1 MSSLTQRLAL
11 GALLLLQATSTSVDA
26 KVPMMWSGKTSENES
41 WIDPET
47 PLELYTAQ
55 VPMSA
60 ARIGSNASHYTYKLI
75 FSDEFNDSKRSF
87 GAGFDRKWT
96 AIDIVD
102 TTNMGQH
109 HFLPQATQIDKDNLI
124 ITTSKPKIKYRGTKY
139 VSGSMQTW
147 NKFCF
152 TGGFIEVRAILPGKW
167 GVPGTWPAI
176 WMMANLGRAAFSGSQ
191 DDNWPWSFDYCSPLT
206 EKTESVHQKI
216 NACGNLTDKHDSN
229 SYPENYGL
237 NPFQGRGATEID
249 VIEAQIRA
257 RDEPAFIST
266 SLQIRPSLPPYL
278 RPDASLLPGPGM
290 WYEGLQFG
298 DRTRINSDYYGE
310 VGLDSLSA
318 LTQLES
324 NAFISYHLYQ
334 LDWSPGP
341 EGYIRWWMDGNF
353 LFEIPG
359 AALNAWSDGVPPRQ
373 VPVEP
378 SYLILS
384 TAVSE
389 KFSPPCEG
397 QICDSIWPSNFTIDY
412 VRVYQGNPNRYTS
425 VGCNPKAFPTSE
437 WINAHPVDYGLP
449 WYAALKIQTGLVN
462 FFALMNAAISVLITF
477 YGFKHPM
484 LTAAY
489 MSTLWLVASFY
500 GVFSISSLEQLAWI
514 HTLIACLCGAVFGG
528 VLSLVSSLALGA
540 MLGSYVGVVVGQFL
554 PLLAARIL
562 TAALVALGVGLSFS
576 PLGPKHL
583 LIISTSC
590 IGSIALVMSL
600 SSWITKD
607 EVALNLWNM
616 AGYIVGGDGYA
627 SSHICT
633 HHCSTIYSILVTLS
647 VGGGFFQYYT
657 TRAVN
662 VFKQGGK
669 SSSST
674 WAAPI
679 SASSDARAWKPVEV
693 PSSAEKINFFSPLKL
708 PRNMQQYATIFRVA
722 MNVQRSYGFQ
732 LANFRNQ
739 TEHIVLLLTN
749 SARKGANPYRKLHD
763 LVFSNYSKW
772 CRKLEIPS
780 LHWNET
786 RPAQGGLSNVDEIS
800 VDICLFFFIWGEA
813 SNARHSPEYL
823 CFLFHKMK
831 EEFPAVRHTEREAGY
846 FLDTVITPVYGLVK
860 AQMVSNDDHQDRH
873 NYDDFNEFFWST
885 ACLKFD
891 YKHEDVVETNSP
903 NPMAYF
909 KAKRDGNGSS
919 SSSRGGLGGGGY
931 GSTLTG
937 SSLPKR
943 KSIAEGFAESQKT
956 FLEKRTWLA
965 PLRAFGRVFDF
976 HVISFHFLATLAFA
990 NEQELGFT
998 AGAKIIASTTITP
1011 FLLSILRDGLDIFAV
1026 YDERAM
1032 DATLYRHVA
1041 RIVWHLALS
1050 VTSLTLYWYAWT
1062 FNGEW
1067 WNVFYSTVLFL
1078 HLPGLSNCVLQVTP
1092 QLNNWLR
1099 RTRFK
1104 PVAAIRDIINPMN
1117 RLYVGDNVL
1126 DPASKSFG
1134 YQVFWVT
1141 MLSWKLLFS
1150 YKFEIYPLV
1159 VPSILLYADHMESN
1173 VSLITTALLIL
1184 LNWVPFFLV
1193 FCVDITIWNAIWVAV
1208 TGTFVGFSSHI
1219 GEIRNFG
1226 RVRAAFSRAAD
1237 VFNAKIISS
1246 QSKTGV
1252 QIADTV
1258 AASANYGASVI
1269 GHEVLDRFAGSG
1281 ESAAAPGRANG
1292 RASASDETPL
1302 LSFSRRKQ
1310 TAQEL
1315 KNQRRQKWFSFSV
1328 AWDTII
1334 EAMRAD
1340 DLLSN
1345 KEQSLLRF
1353 QRLNGYQREIYLPQ
1367 FQLAGCFENFTSN
1380 ILDVYTSG
1388 GGGEDRAVSERVLQD
1403 KLLEVLGENPM
1414 VEEAI
1419 EEIWELANWV
1429 LINILGP
1436 CHTNDVRYI
1445 CSTLNSWAARG
1456 VFRALNL
1463 KNVATTGRALADLL
1477 SLLKGNLGGW
1487 KSNAKFVPVRKS
1499 PSDYS
1504 SFQFPQQS
1512 SQSSYRPM
1520 HSGLTK
1526 SASTTGLSSL
1536 GGNVPRRSRGSGVAK
1551 IAAMQQTA
1559 KPKDNKGK
1567 VTHSISSAH
1576 IMQIRDRLRTFLNL
1590 AKSMIRQV
1598 DERDPIY
1605 AEVKGISDRLT
1616 WMLTQE
1622 RGFMWDDDYTG
1633 EQVTLTAFEQHADV
1647 IVKHLHGLL
1656 TLQKID
1662 AEPRSH
1668 DARRRLLFFV
1678 NSLFMDMPLA
1688 PLLEEMKSWSVMT
1701 PFYGEDVL
1709 YSKSDL
1715 ESKQDGLDV
1724 HTLLFLQTLYKKD
1737 WENFLERVKPKK
1749 NFWKDPNSAI
1759 ELRLWASLRGQT
1771 LTRTVQGM
1779 MYGEAAIRLLAEIE
1793 QIPVERIEELIK
1805 TKFTYVVACQI
1816 YGRQKRNNDPKAKDI
1831 EFLLHRFPNLRV
1843 AYIDE
1848 VRVNYQKEQSYF
1860 TVLIK
1865 GGEELGSV
1873 EEIYRIRLPGNPIL
1887 GEGKPEN
1894 QNAAIVFT
1902 RGENLQ
1908 TIDMNQD
1915 GYIEEALKMRN
1926 MLEEF
1931 DSGTPD
1937 RPYTIVGLPEHIFT
1951 GSVSSLANYMA
1962 LQETSFVTLG
1972 QRTMARPLRVR
1983 LHYGHPDVFNK
1994 LFFITRGG
2002 ISKASKGI
2010 NLSEDIFAGYNNCLR
2025 GGSVTFPEYVKCG
2038 KGRDVGMQ
2046 QIYKFEAKL
2055 AQGAAEQSLSRDVYR
2070 ISQRLDFFK
2079 LLSFY
2084 YNHVGFYLSMS
2095 MIIWTVY
2102 ILLYCNLLRA
2112 LLSLEGVGGRT
2123 PVLLSQLQMMLGSVA
2138 FFTTAPL
2145 LATISVERGFKAA
2158 LKEVFMIFVTG
2169 GPLYFLF
2176 HIGTKWFYYGQTIL
2190 AGGAKYRATGRGF
2203 VTKHSRFDE
2212 LYRFYASSH
2221 LYAGV
2226 EIAAGL
2232 SIYYVFTVGEQYFA
2246 MTWSLW
2252 LVVASW
2258 YFSPFWFNPLAFEWS
2273 DVLEDFS
2280 DWFKWMRGDGGNAN
2294 QSWEAWFKEENAYFA
2309 TLRPWAKICV
2319 TMKGVLFMAIALAI
2333 ISAYEPYHS
2342 LLTMG
2347 TWLPFAICFS
2357 IAGVYFSVSALFI
2370 NTSRYGETGLV
2381 RFLKLILV
2389 ILTIAGLVVAFVLV
2403 DGMWQCLLSMGYL
2416 VAAIGC
2422 WSLLFLG
2429 SNSRFV
2435 QNIYYLHDAFLGIVS
2450 LSFILFFSALYV
2462 PGKIQ
2467 TWLLYNNAL
2476 SRGVVIE
2483 DILRANSRNDDR
2495 EDDLSSQQ
2503 MRSII
2508 LEQQRVISALA
2519 SHSSDSDDR
2528 GAGAKG
2534 KDELVHTLSDNT
2546 LNTLRNVSETD
2557 FLALQDASSRLQ
2569 AIVQQEDRRSMQ
2581 QQAQAQQP
2589 PRDGPASSLSRSR
2602 RAYSTND
2609 FQKLN
2614 SLPPFGVDRK

>member
-1 MSSLTQRLAL
+1 MSASTQRLAL
-11 GALLLLQATSTSVDA
+11 GALLLLASTTDA
-26 KVPMMWSGKTSENES
+26 KVPMQFGGSSGENES

-47 PLELYTAQ
+47 PLDVYTAQ
-55 VPMSA
+55 VPA
-60 ARIGSNASHYTYKLI
+60 TGARIGSNTSHYTYKLI
-75 FSDEFNDSKRSF
+75 FSDEFNDSKRTF

-96 AIDIVD
+96 AIDIRD
-102 TTNMGQH
+102 ETNMGQH
-109 HFLPQATQIDKDNLI
+109 YFLPQAVQIDKDNLI
-124 ITTSKPKIKYRGTKY
+124 ITTSKPKTKYRGAEY
-139 VSGSMQTW
+139 VSGSLQTW

-152 TGGFIEVRAILPGKW
+152 TGGFVEVRAILPGKW

-176 WMMANLGRAAFSGSQ
+176 WIMGNLGRAAFLGSQ
-191 DDNWPWSFDYCSPLT
+191 EGTWPWSFDACAPYV
-206 EKTESVHQKI
+206 EKAQKVTQKI
-216 NACGNLTDKHDSN
+216 SACGNLTDKDDPE
-229 SYPENYGL
+229 SYPEHYGL
-237 NPFQGRGATEID
+237 SPFKGRGATEID

-266 SLQIRPSLPPYL
+266 SLQIRPSLYPNL
-278 RPDASLLPGPGM
+278 RPDSETLPKPGQ
-290 WYEGLQFG
+290 WYQGLAFG
-298 DRTRINSDYYGE
+298 DNTRINSDYYGE
-310 VGLDSLSA
+310 NGLDAVSA

-324 NAFISYHLYQ
+324 NAFLSYHLYQ

-359 AALNAWSDGVPPRQ
+359 SALSVWSQGVPPRQ
-373 VPVEP
+373 IPVEP

-389 KFSPPCEG
+389 KFSPPCVG
-397 QICDSIWPSNFTIDY
+397 QICDSLWPSNFTIDY
-412 VRVYQGNPNRYTS
+412 VRLYQGNPNRYTS
-425 VGCNPKAFPTSE
+425 IGCNPKGFETSS

-449 WYAALKIQTGLVN
+449 WYTSLQIETAIVVL
-462 FFALMNAAISVLITF
+462 FAILNAVTSVLITF
-477 YGFKHPM
+477 YGFKHPV
-484 LTAAY
+484 LTTAY
-489 MSTLWLVASFY
+489 ASTLWLVASFY
-500 GVFSISSLEQLAWI
+500 GVFSIHALEQLTWI
-514 HTLIACLCGAVFGG
+514 HATIAVLCGVVFGG
-528 VLSLVSSLALGA
+528 VLSLISSTALGA
-540 MLGSYVGVVVGQFL
+540 MLGMYIGIVTGQYL
-554 PLLAARIL
+554 PLLAARLL
-562 TAALVALGVGLSFS
+562 TAALVVVGVVLSCT
-576 PLGPKHL
+576 PLGPKHVVIL
-583 LIISTSC
+583 STAS
-590 IGSIALVMSL
+590 IGSVALMMSL
-600 SSWITKD
+600 TSWIAD
-607 EVALNLWNM
+607 GDRVAANLWTM
-616 AGYIVGGDGYA
+616 AGYIFGGDGYA
-627 SSHICT
+627 NAHICT
-633 HHCSTIYSILVTLS
+633 SHCSSIYSVMAALTLAGAFYQYYCARALS
-647 VGGGFFQYYT
+647 VFAT
-657 TRAVN
+657 
-662 VFKQGGK
+662 KQQVK
-669 SSSST
+669 TKWS
-674 WAAPI
+674 API
-679 SASSDARAWKPVEV
+679 SASADARAWKPADTTPAADKV
-693 PSSAEKINFFSPLKL
+693 NFFSPHDL
-708 PRNMQQYATIFRVA
+708 PRNMQQYAAIFPIA

-732 LANFRNQ
+732 LDNFRNQ
-739 TEHIVLLLTN
+739 TEHIVMLLAN
-749 SARKGANPYRKLHD
+749 SARKGANPYRALHD

-780 LHWNET
+780 LHWSDK
-786 RPAQGGLSNVDEIS
+786 RPAHGGLSNVDEIS
-800 VDICLFFFIWGEA
+800 IDLCLFFFIWGEA

-831 EEFPAVRHTEREAGY
+831 EEFPAVRTLERETGY

-860 AQMVSNDDHQDRH
+860 AQMSSNDDHQDRH
-873 NYDDFNEFFWST
+873 NYDDFNEFFWTT
-885 ACLKFD
+885 ACLKYD

-909 KAKRDGNGSS
+909 KHKRDGNGSS
-919 SSSRGGLGGGGY
+919 SAGRSGFGY
-931 GSTLTG
+931 GMAA
-937 SSLPKR
+937 SSALPKR

-976 HVISFHFLATLAFA
+976 HVIAFHFLGTLAFVR
-990 NEQELGFT
+990 EQELSFSASAQIISST
-998 AGAKIIASTTITP
+998 AITP
-1011 FLLSILRDGLDIFAV
+1011 FLLSILRDGLDVFAV
-1026 YDERAM
+1026 YNERAVTS
-1032 DATLYRHVA
+1032 TLLRHVA
-1041 RIVWHLALS
+1041 RLILHLGLS
-1050 VTSLTLYWYAWT
+1050 VVSLTLYWYAWT
-1062 FNGEW
+1062 LDGAW
-1067 WNVFYSTVLFL
+1067 WRTFYATVLFL
-1078 HLPGLSNCVLQVTP
+1078 HVPGLFNCMLQVTP

-1104 PVAAIRDIINPMN
+1104 PVAVIRDVLNPMN

-1126 DPASKSFG
+1126 DPASVSVG
-1134 YQVFWVT
+1134 YQFFWAT

-1150 YKFEIYPLV
+1150 YKFEIYPLI
-1159 VPSILLYADHMESN
+1159 VPTILLYADHMESN
-1173 VSLITTALLIL
+1173 VSIVTTALLIL

-1237 VFNAKIISS
+1237 VFNTKIISPN
-1246 QSKTGV
+1246 SKTGL
-1252 QIADTV
+1252 QIAEATG
-1258 AASANYGASVI
+1258 ATSTYGASVI
-1269 GHEVLDRFAGSG
+1269 GHEVLDRFAGDASG
-1281 ESAAAPGRANG
+1281 LSRRTTAN
-1292 RASASDETPL
+1292 DETPL

-1315 KNQRRQKWFSFSV
+1315 KNQRRQKWFSFSF
-1328 AWDTII
+1328 AWDAII

-1340 DLLSN
+1340 DLISN
-1345 KEQSLLRF
+1345 KEQSLLHF
-1353 QRLNGYQREIYLPQ
+1353 QRLDGYQREIYLPQ
-1367 FQLAGCFENFTSN
+1367 FQLAGCFETFTST
-1380 ILDVYTSG
+1380 ILDLHSS
-1388 GGGEDRAVSERVLQD
+1388 DRDVSERVVQD
-1403 KLLEVLGENPM
+1403 KLLQVLGDNPM

-1463 KNVATTGRALADLL
+1463 KNVGTTGRALADLL

-1487 KSNAKFVPVRKS
+1487 KSNAKFVPVRKN

-1512 SQSSYRPM
+1512 AHRPM
-1520 HSGLTK
+1520 ASGITK

-1559 KPKDNKGK
+1559 KPTKATG
-1567 VTHSISSAH
+1567 VATHSIPSAH
-1576 IMQIRDRLRTFLNL
+1576 IMQIRDRMRTFLNL

-1598 DERDPIY
+1598 DERDPIF
-1605 AEVKGISDRLT
+1605 AEAKGISDRLT

-1622 RGFMWDDDYTG
+1622 RGFMWDDNYTG
-1633 EQVTLTAFEQHADV
+1633 EQVTLTAFEKHADV

-1662 AEPRSH
+1662 AEPTSY
-1668 DARRRLLFFV
+1668 DAQRRLLFFV

-1749 NFWKDPNSAI
+1749 NFWKDPNTAI

-1779 MYGEAAIRLLAEIE
+1779 MYGEAAIRLLAELE
-1793 QIPVERIEELIK
+1793 QVSVERIEELIK

-1848 VRVNYQKEQSYF
+1848 VRVNYQREQSYF
-1860 TVLIK
+1860 AVLIK
-1865 GGEELGSV
+1865 GGDELGSV
-1873 EEIYRIRLPGNPIL
+1873 DEVYRIRLPGNPIL

-1902 RGENLQ
+1902 RGESLQ

-1937 RPYTIVGLPEHIFT
+1937 RPNTIVGLPEHIFT

-1972 QRTMARPLRVR
+1972 QRTLARPLRVR

-2025 GGSVTFPEYVKCG
+2025 GGSVKFPEYVKCG

-2123 PVLLSQLQMMLGSVA
+2123 PVLLSQLQMMLGSIA

-2232 SIYYVFTVGEQYFA
+2232 LIYYVFTVGEQYFA

-2258 YFSPFWFNPLAFEWS
+2258 YCSPFWFNPLAFEWS
-2273 DVLEDFS
+2273 DVVEDFR

-2294 QSWEAWFKEENAYFA
+2294 QSWEAWFKEENAYFS
-2309 TLRPWAKICV
+2309 TLRPWAKVCV
-2319 TMKGVLFMAIALAI
+2319 TMKGVLFTAIALSI
-2333 ISAYEPYHS
+2333 VSAYEPYHS
-2342 LLTMG
+2342 LLTEEA
-2347 TWLPFAICFS
+2347 WLPFAICLA
-2357 IAGVYFSVSALFI
+2357 IAAMYLSVSALFI

-2389 ILTIAGLVVAFVLV
+2389 IVSIACLVIAFAYV
-2403 DGMWQCLLSMGYL
+2403 DGMWQCVLSMGYL
-2416 VAAIGC
+2416 IAAVGC

-2435 QNIYYLHDAFLGIVS
+2435 QTIYFVHDAILGMVS
-2450 LSFILFFSALYV
+2450 LSLILFFAALYV

-2495 EDDLSSQQ
+2495 EDDLSAQQ
-2503 MRSII
+2503 MRAII
-2508 LEQQRVISALA
+2508 LEQQRVIAALA
-2519 SHSSDSDDR
+2519 GTGSDSEER
-2528 GAGAKG
+2528 ISGKASG
-2534 KDELVHTLSDNT
+2534 KDELMHTLSDNT

-2557 FLALQDASSRLQ
+2557 FLALQEASSRLQ
-2569 AIVQQEDRRSMQ
+2569 AIFQHEERRAVNQQ
-2581 QQAQAQQP
+2581 QAQQP
-2589 PRDGPASSLSRSR
+2589 PASAPASSLQRSR
-2602 RAYSTND
+2602 RAYSTSD
-2609 FQKLN
+2609 FTDPAA
-2614 SLPPFGVDRK
+2614 LPPFGNGDRSRK